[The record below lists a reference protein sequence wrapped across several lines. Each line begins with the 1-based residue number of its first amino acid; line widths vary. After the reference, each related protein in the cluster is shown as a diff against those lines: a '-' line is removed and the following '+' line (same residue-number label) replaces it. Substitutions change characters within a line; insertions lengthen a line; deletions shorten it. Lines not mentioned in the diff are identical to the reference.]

1 MSRPTFAL
9 RADQVS
15 LSRGDQPVLRAID
28 LTVSPTTRLAVV
40 GSNGVGKSTLLR
52 ALAGVVEPELGVV
65 TREPGDLR
73 VGVLDQELPRSHT
86 PVLDHL
92 AEATGVAAARAAF
105 DRATQAVADGRAG
118 ADDEYN
124 RALDAW
130 MAAGAADFDA
140 RVEATLDQLGL
151 PKRIGSQAT
160 ASLSGGEAA
169 RVGLAALLLSRFDVT
184 LLDEPTNNL
193 DLAGLAVLEAWVDAL
208 VGGLV
213 VVSHDRRFLERTVS
227 SVLEIHE
234 QHHTGT
240 LFHGGWQ
247 AFLDE
252 RASALAR
259 AQAEHERYVAER
271 DRLQAA
277 AQRQREWV
285 DRGVSRAV
293 NRPADGDKFRRR
305 WQIDQ
310 TEQLAGRARASR
322 KAAERLEVVDKPWE
336 GWDLQFTVATAARS
350 GTVVATFDDLVI
362 RRGEFEL
369 GPIDDRIDWG
379 ERIHLAGPNGSGKS
393 TLIATLL
400 GDIEPTRGRAGLG
413 SSVVVGLLGQERG
426 DLGPGDRSLVETFPP
441 RSGLDQTD
449 SRSVLAKFGLSADAV
464 GRPLATLSPG
474 ERTRAL
480 LALFQARGVN
490 LLILD
495 EPSNHL
501 DLPAIDQLEQALE
514 AFDGTLL
521 LVSHD
526 RALLD
531 ALRITRTID
540 LG

>member
-1 MSRPTFAL
+1 MS
-9 RADQVS
+9 
-15 LSRGDQPVLRAID
+15 
-28 LTVSPTTRLAVV
+28 
-40 GSNGVGKSTLLR
+40 K
-52 ALAGVVEPELGVV
+52 
-65 TREPGDLR
+65 
-73 VGVLDQELPRSHT
+73 
-86 PVLDHL
+86 
-92 AEATGVAAARAAF
+92 
-105 DRATQAVADGRAG
+105 
-118 ADDEYN
+118 
-124 RALDAW
+124 
-130 MAAGAADFDA
+130 
-140 RVEATLDQLGL
+140 
-151 PKRIGSQAT
+151 
-160 ASLSGGEAA
+160 
-169 RVGLAALLLSRFDVT
+169 
-184 LLDEPTNNL
+184 
-193 DLAGLAVLEAWVDAL
+193 
-208 VGGLV
+208 
-213 VVSHDRRFLERTVS
+213 
-227 SVLEIHE
+227 
-234 QHHTGT
+234 
-240 LFHGGWQ
+240 
-247 AFLDE
+247 
-252 RASALAR
+252 
-259 AQAEHERYVAER
+259 
-271 DRLQAA
+271 
-277 AQRQREWV
+277 
-285 DRGVSRAV
+285 
-293 NRPADGDKFRRR
+293 PADGDKFRRN
-305 WQIDQ
+305 WQLDQ

-426 DLGPGDRSLVETFPP
+426 DLGPGDRSLVETFPL

>member
-293 NRPADGDKFRRR
+293 NRPADVDKVRRR
-305 WQIDQ
+305 WQRGQ

-514 AFDGTLL
+514 AYDGTLL